1 MMSRIVVD
9 KSTGHAKLDLLNRI
23 FNRNVHTH
31 TKKTVKV
38 SVKNLSFLIN
48 ADNVLLHRRETS
60 VVQWYSVL
68 DFLIKGCIHV
78 FFVCLFV
85 RFFFFLTALF
95 SILLQYIVNT
105 YTAINNIT
113 PRSILRLY
121 TCVRVLPGVI
131 FFSFLGINKLSLS
144 IEYSLFSLNID
155 D

>member
-23 FNRNVHTH
+23 FNRNVHTQ
-31 TKKTVKV
+31 KKTVKV

-48 ADNVLLHRRETS
+48 ADNVLLHSRETS

-85 RFFFFLTALF
+85 CLFFFLTTLF
-95 SILLQYIVNT
+95 SILLRYIVNT
-105 YTAINNIT
+105 YTAIINIT
-113 PRSILRLY
+113 PISILRLY
-121 TCVRVLPGVI
+121 TCVGVLPGVI
-131 FFSFLGINKLSLS
+131 FFPFW
-144 IEYSLFSLNID
+144 E
-155 D
+155 